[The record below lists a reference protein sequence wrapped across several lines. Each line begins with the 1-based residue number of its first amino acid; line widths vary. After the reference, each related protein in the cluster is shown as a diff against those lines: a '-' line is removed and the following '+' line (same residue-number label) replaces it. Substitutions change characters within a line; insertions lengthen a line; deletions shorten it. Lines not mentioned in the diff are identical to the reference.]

1 MCFENTD
8 VSLLTEVMC
17 LVNHQAPTAKPKFQ
31 LTFNRS
37 ENFMSRVSNPWPWCY
52 DFMTHSIVHKDFP
65 SRDSNP
71 WPWSRWGLD
80 DQKTLMGTNIRR
92 FSINRFRHFSV
103 RLFFDPELEQATDLD
118 DDDDDEK
125 RFARLSQHVISWLVT
140 QQFAKRQFADIQIAN
155 YFNFLA

>member
-1 MCFENTD
+1 MFFWL
-8 VSLLTEVMC
+8 VPLVKYLL
-17 LVNHQAPTAKPKFQ
+17 LKP
-31 LTFNRS
+31 
-37 ENFMSRVSNPWPWCY
+37 NPKVTY
-52 DFMTHSIVHKDFP
+52 QSMVRKYFP

-103 RLFFDPELEQATDLD
+103 RLFFDPELEQAIDLD

-155 YFNFLA
+155 YFNFLALSEELWTGRLGYLQLSY